1 MNEKAYKAMSIVGA
15 ANIAVGTVILVV
27 GTAAGVIAIVS
38 GAKLQKEKQGL
49 TF

>member
-15 ANIAVGTVILVV
+15 ANIAVGIVILVV
-27 GTAAGVIAIVS
+27 GIAASVIAIVS